1 MWMRSLHGRFKQQVG
16 HGAVASVDAAKLCFN
31 GHSAMPVLTGVLR
44 LRHDEHRHRS
54 TALQSITLPS
64 SLRAPVDDVDLT
76 SYSITVC

>member
-44 LRHDEHRHRS
+44 LDEHRHRS

-64 SLRAPVDDVDLT
+64 SLRALVDDVDLT
-76 SYSITVC
+76 SYSTTVC